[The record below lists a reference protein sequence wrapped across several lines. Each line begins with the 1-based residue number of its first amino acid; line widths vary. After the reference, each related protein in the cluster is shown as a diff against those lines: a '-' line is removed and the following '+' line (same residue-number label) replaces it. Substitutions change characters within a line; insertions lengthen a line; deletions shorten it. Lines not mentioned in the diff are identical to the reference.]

1 MMLRTAARS
10 ISRPVLERLHR
21 DQFAARV
28 LAVFEQACDLVAS
41 DDVVALVTSRVGDG
55 PLNIVVDGEA
65 GLFAGVV
72 PGSPVILEQEQL
84 FVDGLTVHL
93 RGARLWEPCPDWDTL
108 RVQGTTIESRLL
120 HLRALCLR
128 YAPPGSLLMLLGAPM
143 HDDGM
148 NGTFLRTARQA
159 AEVLREGWQ
168 GNKTQWRQ
176 GVNGLTGLGNGLTP
190 AGDDFLVGAT
200 LASWLAHPD
209 PGPLCCAL
217 AEVAPPRTT
226 TLSAA
231 FLRAA
236 ARGECSAPWHAL
248 LTALSEGA
256 ERKIEAA
263 LREILTHGA
272 TSGADALAGFLYLML
287 DAH

>member
-10 ISRPVLERLHR
+10 ISRPVLERLHK

-93 RGARLWEPCPDWDTL
+93 RGARLWEPCPDWDAL
-108 RVQGTTIESRLL
+108 RAQRTTIGSRFL

-143 HDDGM
+143 HDSGP
-148 NGTFLRTARQA
+148 NGILLRTAREA
-159 AEVLREGWQ
+159 AGILHEGWM
-168 GNKTQWRQ
+168 GNARQWQQ
-176 GVNGLTGLGNGLTP
+176 GVIGLTGLGNGLTP